1 MLVSALSLRGFRLSP
16 STTSDRD
23 SLNFDTVCR
32 ISRMSLTVSCTLRTE
47 SVTFALYLRRS
58 LWACSLVK
66 RGTFGRCEAQSL
78 RIIASLAP
86 SALRWR
92 IHIFMR
98 LRSEALW
105 SCSSTLFSI
114 RVISSSGSSACHFAS
129 RSPWRMSLSFCLHH
143 FPQKS
148 GVLTAARQ
156 DAPLGKSSAMS
167 STPSSFL
174 SRATKLLTTS
184 LPRVCH
190 MPAVNSVLLIVLLLL
205 RSSIWNAFTA
215 LPAWSSNAL
224 RADMRLLTITA
235 SSWSSDAPASPSS
248 AGPSG
253 RSPRRSSA
261 SCSQRSRSSALALL
275 AARSRPW
282 AM

>member
-167 STPSSFL
+167 STPSPFL
-174 SRATKLLTTS
+174 SNFRNSSLQAWPNMRGLLS
-184 LPRVCH
+184 
-190 MPAVNSVLLIVLLLL
+190 SV
-205 RSSIWNAFTA
+205 FTC
-215 LPAWSSNAL
+215 S
-224 RADMRLLTITA
+224 A
-235 SSWSSDAPASPSS
+235 SSGST
-248 AGPSG
+248 G
-253 RSPRRSSA
+253 RRSVPI
-261 SCSQRSRSSALALL
+261 RSRSAAAVCPAWPSCLRRTSSTLAGGKSWKRSHSLRYTSRHCSSSGSSCAML
-275 AARSRPW
+275 AVRGARRQN
-282 AM
+282 A